1 MNHTVHHC
9 IYTDDFDLPCMI
21 DIIHILYNLK
31 NIQIVTFFKYIEH
44 FMPEGFRSKS
54 YLYRL
59 AKFILIS
66 MFLLHWIAAL
76 EFLVFRL
83 TIGTP
88 IDQMNVTLLQNS
100 WAGEIGIYKTSK
112 CKITNYTSFFISIN
126 VINFFLC
133 ISVNQYIHC
142 LYRAIYTVTLYG
154 HDIDNNST
162 SIDVLLAIFLILLG
176 FYLKIYFTAQVMMY
190 VRDHFSTSLQ
200 TFQSHHKLQEYIKF
214 RSLPQ
219 SLRQRMLQYFDYCH
233 QHHYQKEAEM
243 SKILGTQM
251 GQEITLHTCRKFIES
266 VPIFQH
272 IPSHIQPRII
282 SSLRTEIYLPNDVIA
297 PIGKIGHT
305 LYIIISGTVAVCNEH
320 GDQMGYIEEG
330 AHFGEIALLAD
341 EKIKFQMIASDICSL
356 LVLDRS
362 EFLKALE
369 KNSKLL
375 KYLRSMAEEQLKCDG
390 MGRSKF
396 E

>member
-1 MNHTVHHC
+1 
-9 IYTDDFDLPCMI
+9 
-21 DIIHILYNLK
+21 
-31 NIQIVTFFKYIEH
+31 
-44 FMPEGFRSKS
+44 MPEGFRSKS

-88 IDQMNVTLLQNS
+88 IDQMNATKLQMS
-100 WAGEIGIYKTSK
+100 WTGDIGIYQTSK
-112 CKITNYTSFFISIN
+112 CKN
-126 VINFFLC
+126 VIEDFYFNTIVSQFLFAF
-133 ISVNQYIHC
+133 IVNQYIHC

-162 SIDVLLAIFLILLG
+162 SIDVLLAIFLVLLG

-190 VRDHFSTSLQ
+190 VRDHFSSSLKA
-200 TFQSHHKLQEYIKF
+200 FQSHHKLNEYIKF
-214 RSLPQ
+214 RTLPP
-219 SLRQRMLQYFDYCH
+219 SLRQRLLQYFDYCH

-266 VPIFQH
+266 VPIFLH
-272 IPSHIQPRII
+272 IPPHIQSRII

-305 LYIIISGTVAVCNEH
+305 LYIIISGTVAVCNDR
-320 GDQMGYIEEG
+320 GDEVGYIEEG

-341 EKIKFQMIASDICSL
+341 EKIKFQMIALDICSL

-362 EFLKALE
+362 EFLQAME
-369 KNSKLL
+369 KNLELL
-375 KYLRSMAEEQLKCDG
+375 KELKHMAEEQLKSDG